1 MKNIFTILAA
11 GILALFISNSIN
23 ASGYGGGTD
32 SSGGK
37 ESMAEAIEH
46 AEEAKSHK
54 AHADH
59 IHDHAKE
66 SLEYVKKAE
75 IEAIEG
81 GNTAGRVHIT
91 EANQHLVEAIKHADK
106 GHAHIAS
113 EHVADALQEM
123 YQFMEK

>member
-1 MKNIFTILAA
+1 MKKIIAILGA
-11 GILALFISNSIN
+11 GILVFFFNNPIN
-23 ASGYGGGTD
+23 ASGYSGETD

-37 ESMAEAIEH
+37 AAMAEAIEH

-75 IEAIEG
+75 MAAIES
-81 GNTAGRVHIT
+81 GNTEGRVHIT
-91 EANQHLVEAIKHADK
+91 EAIQQLVEAIKHADM
-106 GHAHIAS
+106 GHTRIAS
-113 EHVADALQEM
+113 EHVAGALHEM